1 MKTALKSAG
10 KAAGTRKKLLDAGLK
25 LISKR
30 GYLGATTKDIAKK
43 AGVAELTLFR
53 HFSSKELLFQEII
66 NSYTFLPAL
75 KGLMPEIKTL
85 DYRDALLLIS
95 DKFLRRLY
103 ERRDLV
109 RIMRS
114 EMHLYPSKVKDIY
127 HNFIGE
133 VNQTLASYFRELQ
146 GGGTLRDFD
155 PEYGARAFLG
165 MFLSFFT
172 VQELMFRKDAMP
184 LELDKVKIEFVDIF
198 VRGTVR

>member
-1 MKTALKSAG
+1 MRNSG
-10 KAAGTRKKLLDAGLK
+10 KALATRKKLLDAGLK

-75 KGLMPEIKTL
+75 KGLLPEIKEL
-85 DYRDALLLIS
+85 EYREALLMIA
-95 DKFLRRLY
+95 DKFLGRLY
-103 ERRDLV
+103 ERRDLI
-109 RIMRS
+109 RIMQS

-127 HNFIGE
+127 QDFIGG
-133 VNQTLASYFRELQ
+133 VYQTLASYFRELQ
-146 GGGTLRDFD
+146 GRGMLRDFD

-165 MFLSFFT
+165 MFFSYFS
-172 VQELMFRKDAMP
+172 VHELMFRKDAMP
-184 LELDKVKIEFVDIF
+184 LEEGKLKTEYVDIF
-198 VRGTVR
+198 IKGTTR

>member
-1 MKTALKSAG
+1 MKSALKNTGKSAD
-10 KAAGTRKKLLDAGLK
+10 TRKKLLDAGLK

-66 NSYTFLPAL
+66 NSYSFLPAL
-75 KGLMPEIKTL
+75 KGLMPEIKNL

-95 DKFLRRLY
+95 DKFLTRLY

-127 HNFIGE
+127 QSFIGE
-133 VNQTLASYFRELQ
+133 VNQILASYFRELQ
-146 GGGTLRDFD
+146 SGGALSDFD
-155 PEYGARAFLG
+155 PEDGARAFWG

-172 VQELMFRKDAMP
+172 VQELMFRNDAIP
-184 LELDKVKIEFVDIF
+184 LEVDRVKTEFVDIF
-198 VRGTVR
+198 IKGTQR